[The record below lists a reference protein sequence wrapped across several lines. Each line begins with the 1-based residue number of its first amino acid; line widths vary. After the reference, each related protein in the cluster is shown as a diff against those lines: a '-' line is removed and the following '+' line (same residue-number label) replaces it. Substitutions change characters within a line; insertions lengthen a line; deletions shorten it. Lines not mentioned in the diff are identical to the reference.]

1 MPDEMD
7 SAKHF
12 IRRVWMLFFF
22 RMACKTE
29 LSPEDILVGKV
40 EKQREKKESKQI
52 ASGCRRKTQ
61 QIKCLCY
68 LNAITWVDIVFWAQ
82 PIKTELFSVTPHCS
96 CPFFFGKWNT
106 IAGEESDSGID
117 AARLLKM
124 SLKY

>member
-1 MPDEMD
+1 
-7 SAKHF
+7 
-12 IRRVWMLFFF
+12 MLFFF
-22 RMACKTE
+22 RMACRTE
-29 LSPEDILVGKV
+29 LSPVDILVGKV

-61 QIKCLCY
+61 QIKCLYY
-68 LNAITWVDIVFWAQ
+68 LNAITWVDIVLLAQ
-82 PIKTELFSVTPHCS
+82 PIKAELFSVTPHCL

-106 IAGEESDSGID
+106 IAVEESDSGID